1 MGEGARDRADDA
13 GGRRRRRRRRREEGG
28 LRRILEKGSSLSPRL
43 PPSYLH
49 FLPVGHEEHKEVAAN
64 GLRLRQNE
72 STREREGRRQRE
84 RERGSMMKNI
94 RACPRGSARA

>member
-13 GGRRRRRRRRREEGG
+13 RGKKEEEEEGG
-28 LRRILEKGSSLSPRL
+28 LRRILEKGFSLSSHL
-43 PPSYLH
+43 PPSHLH